1 MDLSALSSGTPP
13 ELPRAK
19 GVVGRA
25 SDLVRCEAR
34 FRTLAERLLGSVI
47 VVDSRELARELAQDS
62 PGGLRF
68 VSTDGEVWE
77 RGRVRAG
84 ASQGTGGLLHR
95 ETEIRE
101 LSGRLAE
108 QGLTIEGLQNQ
119 RDGEEQARAKA
130 IEQREHTRWMV
141 DETRTALETQ
151 VRELAGLE
159 RERTF
164 AANEAAERV
173 RERDA
178 IALEIGALAR
188 RSEERRVG
196 KECRL

>member
-1 MDLSALSSGTPP
+1 LVDLSSLAAIQLP
-13 ELPRAK
+13 ELPKAK

-25 SDLVRCEAR
+25 SDLVRCEER
-34 FRTLAERLLGSVI
+34 FGTLAERLLGSVI
-47 VVDSRELARELAQDS
+47 VVESRDLARELAQDS

-68 VSTDGEVWE
+68 VSIDGEVWE

-84 ASQGTGGLLHR
+84 AAAPGAGGLLHR

-108 QGLTIEGLQNQ
+108 MGLTIEGLQNQ
-119 RDGEEQARAKA
+119 RDAEAQARDRA
-130 IEQREHTRWMV
+130 IEQRDHARWLV
-141 DETRTALETQ
+141 DETRTALESQ

-173 RERDA
+173 R
-178 IALEIGALAR
+178 
-188 RSEERRVG
+188 
-196 KECRL
+196 